1 MLARQSP
8 RSLLAVLLVCGMA
21 ASLAATARAQD
32 DRPVVPNLETRPA
45 DAALAKGAD
54 GLPVRKITLYRSGVG
69 YFERAGEI
77 ADNAEIQLRFGTEQI
92 NDILKSMILLDRDG
106 GRIES
111 VQYGSKEP
119 LAKRLASFGINIAS
133 NPSVPDLLNQL
144 RGATLKVGVAGAE
157 IVGTVLGVET
167 RRMPGSK
174 DQSPVDVP
182 FLNLVTSTGV
192 RSIAVPD
199 ISTFE
204 IQDKELAGELNKALS
219 ALAEY
224 RADRTKTVDLRFTG
238 AGKRRVAV
246 GYVHEMPVWKTSYR
260 LLLPELDSEGK
271 TRGQLTVQGWAI
283 VENTTDQDWNNVQL
297 SLVSGRPVS
306 FQMDLYEPLFSARPW
321 VAVPTIPGVAP
332 RIFGLGIDADQLSAG
347 EKIGRS
353 KDAMLSNE
361 MQAQSF
367 RKMAAPAAA
376 PAPMDANRPRGSAR
390 DEMYAGV
397 TAAEMAD
404 YAPRAAASA
413 ASVGEMF
420 QFQVDAPVSIER
432 QRSAMI
438 PIMTAAVTGRRVSI
452 FNAADG
458 SQFPMRGVE
467 ITNDS
472 GLALLPGPLSV
483 LDGAAYAGDAQ
494 IGQIPKNDKRMLAYA
509 LDLEMAVLTKQD
521 SRSTMTRITIE
532 NGLIHQLIKDRL
544 LTEYEFANK
553 DTSHGRTLILEH
565 PKAGGYELADTDK
578 PSELTPDLY
587 RFTIPIEA
595 GKAKKFSVSQERTRY
610 EDVAV
615 TGYDLTTLVQYKR
628 DGKVSDDVMAAF
640 RKAADKQ
647 AAISNTERAIAE
659 LTAKMDEVSR
669 DQTRIRQN
677 MGAIDKTSQL
687 YARYVT
693 KLTDQESKLEDD
705 RDQQAKLQKQLNDQ
719 RADLA
724 EYLRTLNVR

>member
-1 MLARQSP
+1 MI
-8 RSLLAVLLVCGMA
+8 VVCGMA
-21 ASLAATARAQD
+21 ASLGSMAMAQEGRAGQPKVGEAT
-32 DRPVVPNLETRPA
+32 V
-45 DAALAKGAD
+45 AKGAE

-69 YFERAGEI
+69 YFERAGEV

-106 GRIES
+106 GRVES

-119 LAKRLASFGINIAS
+119 LAKRLASFGINIAN

-144 RGATLKVGVAGAE
+144 RGASLKVGVAGAD

-167 RRMPGSK
+167 RKQPGTK
-174 DQSPVDVP
+174 DHEAVDVP
-182 FLNLVTSTGV
+182 FLNLVTAAGV
-192 RSIAVPD
+192 RSVSVAD
-199 ISTFE
+199 ITTFE

-224 RADRTKTVDLRFTG
+224 RADRTKTVDLRFSG

-271 TRGQLTVQGWAI
+271 TKGQLTVQGWAI

-332 RIFGLGIDADQLSAG
+332 RIFGLGIDADQLAEG
-347 EKIGRS
+347 EKMGRS
-353 KDAMLSNE
+353 ADAMFSNS

-367 RKMAAPAAA
+367 RKADMAAKPAAA
-376 PAPMDANRPRGSAR
+376 PAPMAPGRSGGLGGEGKYA
-390 DEMYAGV
+390 YAGV
-397 TAAEMAD
+397 TASEMAD
-404 YAPRAAASA
+404 YAPRAAAQA
-413 ASVGEMF
+413 ASVGEVF
-420 QFQVDAPVSIER
+420 QFQVESPVSIER

-438 PIMTAAVTGRRVSI
+438 PIMTSAVTGRRVSI

-509 LDLEMAVLTKQD
+509 LDLEMAVMTKPE
-521 SRSTMTRITIE
+521 SRSTMTKITIVD
-532 NGLIHQLIKDRL
+532 GFIHQSFKDRL
-544 LTEYEFANK
+544 TTSYELANK
-553 DTSHGRTLILEH
+553 DTAHGRTLILEH
-565 PKAGGYELADTDK
+565 PKAAGYELVETDK
-578 PSELTPDLY
+578 PTELTPDLF

-595 GKAKKFSVSQERTRY
+595 GKAKKFTVAQERTRY
-610 EDVAV
+610 EDVGVASF
-615 TGYDLTTLVQYKR
+615 DMNTLLVYKK
-628 DGKVSDDVMAAF
+628 DGKVSDDVMAAV

-647 AAISNTERAIAE
+647 AAIAGTERAIAE
-659 LTAKMDEVSR
+659 LTAKMDEISK

-687 YARYVT
+687 YATYVT
-693 KLTDQESKLEDD
+693 KLTDQETKLEDD

-724 EYLRTLNVR
+724 EYLRTLSVQ